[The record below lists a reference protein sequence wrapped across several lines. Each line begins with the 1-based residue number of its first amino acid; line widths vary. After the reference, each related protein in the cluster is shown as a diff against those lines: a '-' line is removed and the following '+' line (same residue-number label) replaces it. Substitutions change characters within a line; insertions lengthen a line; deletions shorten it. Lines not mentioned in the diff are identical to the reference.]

1 MVSKFLILGSL
12 VLLHSATAVAESTDY
27 GQQQAQNSPAA
38 ESTGNNTVC
47 VAVDELRRRPGNPQP
62 EREYC
67 EAEGLRPAMW
77 DGLPEFA
84 AVPDR
89 WRIVSALGYAERW
102 WDPYNGNNVL
112 KGDRP
117 AFGEDGFVAFNIIS
131 DSTYESRS
139 IPTPVAIATSPNA
152 GSLDVLGQPEQTAFT
167 QNLITEFV
175 LYKGETVFK
184 PPDYEFRFLPV
195 FNFTSVDVEEAG
207 VLKVDPTS
215 GTSRQEGFVGIQ
227 GLFLDKHL
235 RNVSERYDF
244 DSIRIGIQPITA
256 DFRGF
261 LFQDS
266 PIGVRLFGTRDNN
279 RWQYNLAWFRRIEK
293 DTNSGLNDITENGFS
308 DAIRDDD
315 VFLFNLYRQD
325 FPVLGF
331 TSQIALVHN
340 RNGESDEKFID
351 DNGFLVRPTALGVQK
366 LRDYDVT
373 YIGYNGDGHIGP
385 WNLTASMYY
394 AFGKEEPSTFSDLK
408 SDISAA
414 FAAFEVSRDFDW
426 IRLKG
431 SLVYGS
437 GDDDPYDNK
446 STGCDAIFENPLIAG
461 ADTSFWI
468 RQAVPLIG
476 GGRVTLSQPNGILN
490 SMRSN
495 KFQGQSNFTNP
506 GIVLVGAG
514 ADFDLTAKLRTSINI
529 NQLWFDD
536 TAVLEAARNQGQIDK
551 NIGQDLSLSV
561 IYRPFTSQNIVIR
574 VAASALL
581 PGDGYKD
588 LYGSDTPYSVLANL
602 ILAY

>member
-1 MVSKFLILGSL
+1 MSVPAGSL
-12 VLLHSATAVAESTDY
+12 TLMAALTVLLL
-27 GQQQAQNSPAA
+27 QPALA
-38 ESTGNNTVC
+38 DPEKPGSNRDC
-47 VAVDELRRRPGNPQP
+47 VAVTDELRRRPGNPPP
-62 EREYC
+62 EREFC
-67 EAEGLRPAMW
+67 EPDGLRPAVW
-77 DGLPEFA
+77 DTLPEFA

-89 WRIVSALGYAERW
+89 WRIVAALGYAERW

-117 AFGEDGFVAFNIIS
+117 AFGDDWFVAISLIS
-131 DSTYESRS
+131 DSTFEDRS
-139 IPTPVAIATSPNA
+139 IPTPVAIASAPNP
-152 GSLDVLGQPEQTAFT
+152 GSLDVLGDPAQSAFT
-167 QNLITEFV
+167 QNLIAEFV

-195 FNFTSVDVEEAG
+195 FNYTSVDVEQSG
-207 VLKVDPTS
+207 FLKIDPAS
-215 GTSRQEGFVGIQ
+215 GTSRREGFVGIQ
-227 GLFLDKHL
+227 GLFVDKHL
-235 RNVSERYDF
+235 RNVSERFDF

-266 PIGVRLFGTRDNN
+266 PIGIRLFGTRDNN
-279 RWQYNLAWFRRIEK
+279 RWQYNLGWFRRIEK
-293 DTNSGLNDITENGFS
+293 DTNSGLNDITENS
-308 DAIRDDD
+308 WDDAIRDDD

-331 TSQIALVHN
+331 TSQVALVHN
-340 RNGESDEKFID
+340 RNSESDARFID
-351 DNGFLVRPTALGVQK
+351 DNGFVVRPAAIGTQS
-366 LRDYDVT
+366 LREYEVT
-373 YIGYNGDGHIGP
+373 YLGYNGDGHIGP
-385 WNLTASMYY
+385 WNLTASAYY
-394 AFGKEEPSTFSDLK
+394 AFGKEEPATFSGVS

-414 FAAFEVSRDFDW
+414 FAALEVSRDFDW
-426 IRLKG
+426 IRVRG
-431 SLVYGS
+431 TLVYGS
-437 GDDDPYDNK
+437 GDDDPYDDQ
-446 STGCDAIFENPLIAG
+446 STGFDAIFENPLIAG

-476 GGRVTLSQPNGILN
+476 GGRVALSQPNGLLN
-490 SMRSN
+490 SLRAN

-506 GIVLVGAG
+506 GILLIGVG
-514 ADFDLTAKLRTSINI
+514 ADFDVTAKLRASVNV

-536 TAVLEAARNQGQIDK
+536 TAVLEAARNQGNIGK
-551 NIGQDLSLSV
+551 SIGQDLSLSI

-588 LYGSDTPYSVLANL
+588 LFGSDVPYSVLANL